1 MSKKIY
7 LQISIFIAI
16 LLIVSL
22 IYLMYFQDDNKIV
35 IDPVSKK
42 PKDELVKSEEDL
54 ITEMKYFSEDNKGN
68 KYEIESDYG
77 TINPEQSNLISMS
90 KVKAVVYLNN
100 GEKIFIK
107 SDKANYNNDNND
119 TVFKGSVF
127 MNYNDHKI
135 KAENL
140 DLSFRNNLATLY
152 DKVYYNSS
160 ISNLFADKI
169 LIDFM
174 SKKTKILMNDDNKNI
189 LVRSNINDGNN

>member
-90 KVKAVVYLNN
+90 KVRAVVYLNN

-119 TVFKGSVF
+119 TVFKGSVL

>member
-119 TVFKGSVF
+119 TVFKGSVL

>member
-42 PKDELVKSEEDL
+42 PKDELVKSEDDL

-119 TVFKGSVF
+119 TVFKGSVL

>member
-90 KVKAVVYLNN
+90 KVRAVVYLNN

>member
-1 MSKKIY
+1 
-7 LQISIFIAI
+7 
-16 LLIVSL
+16 
-22 IYLMYFQDDNKIV
+22 MYFQDDNKIV

-42 PKDELVKSEEDL
+42 PKDELVKSEDDL

-119 TVFKGSVF
+119 TVFKGSVL

>member
-54 ITEMKYFSEDNKGN
+54 ITKMKYFSEDNKGN

>member
-119 TVFKGSVF
+119 TVFKGSVS

>member
-1 MSKKIY
+1 
-7 LQISIFIAI
+7 
-16 LLIVSL
+16 
-22 IYLMYFQDDNKIV
+22 
-35 IDPVSKK
+35 
-42 PKDELVKSEEDL
+42 
-54 ITEMKYFSEDNKGN
+54 
-68 KYEIESDYG
+68 
-77 TINPEQSNLISMS
+77 MS

-119 TVFKGSVF
+119 TVFKGSVL

>member
-42 PKDELVKSEEDL
+42 PKDELVKSEDDL

-119 TVFKGSVF
+119 TVFKGSVL

-160 ISNLFADKI
+160 IYNLFADKI